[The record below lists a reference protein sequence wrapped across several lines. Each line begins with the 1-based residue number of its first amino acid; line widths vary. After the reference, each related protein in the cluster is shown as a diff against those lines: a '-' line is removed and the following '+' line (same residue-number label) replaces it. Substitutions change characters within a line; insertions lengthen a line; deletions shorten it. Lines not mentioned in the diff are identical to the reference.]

1 MKCIYLSLRSIAVML
16 IAMTLT
22 ATAAKKQLPDDIAR
36 MLTSYNVKWDT
47 PSRSGSM
54 ESPEYRAKD
63 VTIPDQNN
71 LRPRK
76 KLGLSNPKSEFF
88 KKITNFALAS

>member
-54 ESPEYRAKD
+54 ESMPIGNRD
-63 VTIPDQNN
+63 
-71 LRPRK
+71 
-76 KLGLSNPKSEFF
+76 
-88 KKITNFALAS
+88 ITANGVVESDGEIGIAHL